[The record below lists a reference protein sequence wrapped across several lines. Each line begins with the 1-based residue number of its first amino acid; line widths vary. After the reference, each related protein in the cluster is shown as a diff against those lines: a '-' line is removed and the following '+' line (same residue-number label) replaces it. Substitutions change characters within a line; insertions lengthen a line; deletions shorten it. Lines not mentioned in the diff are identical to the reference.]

1 MDLIIYRNFLE
12 SLRSRQTKKLYDY
25 ELKKFIEYIKGEDHL
40 ISNYP
45 KLIEAQIID
54 YICDLKNKGLS
65 QSTLSLAFSAISH
78 FYTMNDILLN
88 KKKIT
93 KFMNADTTAQEDNNI
108 NNQQKRYNKKDRG
121 YTTEHIQKLL
131 DVSDDRVKLL
141 VLLFASTGM
150 RLAGLTDLKIR
161 NLSKTQIN
169 GIIIYQITVYE
180 GSKEEYITFCTPEC
194 ARAIDSY
201 FAYRERS
208 GEKLDPNSPLVREQF
223 DSTDLICVKNPKFI
237 ISSTVEK

>member
-40 ISNYP
+40 ISDYP

-93 KFMNADTTAQEDNNI
+93 KFMNVDTTAQEDNNI
-108 NNQQKRYNKKDRG
+108 NNRQQKRYNKKDRG
-121 YTTEHIQKLL
+121 YTTEHIQRLL
-131 DVSDDRVKLL
+131 DVSDDRVKLM
-141 VLLFASTGM
+141 VF
-150 RLAGLTDLKIR
+150 IVCF
-161 NLSKTQIN
+161 
-169 GIIIYQITVYE
+169 YWYE
-180 GSKEEYITFCTPEC
+180 T
-194 ARAIDSY
+194 
-201 FAYRERS
+201 S
-208 GEKLDPNSPLVREQF
+208 GFNWLGNQ
-223 DSTDLICVKNPKFI
+223 KFI
-237 ISSTVEK
+237 